1 MSISIVAQR
10 GFKGPTVVRIQ
21 KDLNKLAGAKLE
33 PDGDFGSATE
43 EAVKSFQRDQ
53 ALMDDG
59 IVGEFTDTA
68 LQLGTLAKSL
78 PRVPK
83 HVRQKPMQCW
93 AAATE
98 SWLSVQP
105 HRRKYTMDQ
114 IVKSMQEE
122 GAARLSDGALL
133 ASEQWRWEDIVGLRP
148 IVESRTSFYA
158 EKALLRLQF
167 AGIPLMIGLG
177 GAVGHVMVMYG
188 VMVSGMDVQLLVMD
202 PMSSSH
208 PAAWSVADIRKGGG
222 TIVTWMPKP
231 PLIL

>member
-10 GFKGPTVVRIQ
+10 GYKGATVARIQ
-21 KDLNKLAGAKLE
+21 KDLNKLAGASLE
-33 PDGDFGSATE
+33 PDGDFGPATE
-43 EAVKSFQRDQ
+43 AAVKTFQRDQ
-53 ALMDDG
+53 ALLDDG

-68 LQLGTLAKSL
+68 LQLGTMTKRLSL
-78 PRVPK
+78 IPK

-98 SWLSVQP
+98 SWLGVQP
-105 HRRKYTMDQ
+105 HRRKYTMQ
-114 IVKSMQEE
+114 QMVESMQEE
-122 GAARLSDGALL
+122 GAARSDGALV
-133 ASEQWRWEDIVGLRP
+133 ASLQWHWEEIVGLRP
-148 IVESRTSFYA
+148 IVESRSSFYA
-158 EKALLRLQF
+158 EKALGRMQF

-202 PMSSSH
+202 PMSSVH
-208 PAAWSVADIRKGGG
+208 PAAWSVADIRRGSG